1 MLLLQRSFG
10 ELLVA
15 KGWLSAE
22 QLEQALVLQ
31 KASGARLE
39 DILARPGML
48 PEESLS
54 LALAAHRIGVDFEHV
69 RDIVPLPEALARLP
83 VKFANHFK
91 VLPLRY
97 DGRVLCVAMA
107 DPRDVEVLD
116 GVALV
121 AGCRVN
127 PVMALEKEVL
137 EALRV
142 HYGLGADAVD
152 RMMTGREEQEDRLS
166 VEAIDA
172 DGSEASISRFFNQML
187 LQAHH
192 DRASDIHIES
202 FEDELRIRYRID
214 GVLRDANAPE
224 NLRYFRD
231 ILISRIKIMANL
243 NIAEKRLPQDG
254 RIYVQIDGRDMDLRV
269 SFLPTPLGES
279 VVIRILNAVRLYS
292 LEELGFT
299 GQELVW
305 LRNALARPHGIIFVT
320 GPTGSGKTTTL
331 YACLAAVNAES
342 NKIITVEDPV
352 EAQIKGITQVQTN
365 TGIGLTFAATLR
377 SMLRHDPDML
387 MVGEVRDRETAQIT
401 IQSALTGHLVF
412 STLHTNDAPGSVAR
426 LLDMG
431 VEPFLIAS
439 AVQTVI
445 AQRLVRRLCPLCRVL
460 VPVSPQ
466 IEREFALP
474 KEECQSGIY
483 EARGCKS
490 CRMSGYDGRLAIA
503 EFLMM
508 NDELGGLIMRRASA
522 AELRQLALQRGMKTL
537 RSNGWEKVRAGLT
550 SAQEVLRVIQ

>member
-1 MLLLQRSFG
+1 MLSLQRSFG

-22 QLEQALVLQ
+22 QLEQVLVLQ
-31 KASGARLE
+31 KSSGASLE
-39 DILARPGML
+39 DVLARPGML

-54 LALAAHRIGVDFEHV
+54 LALAAHQIGVDFEHV
-69 RDIVPLPEALARLP
+69 RDIVPQPEALARLP

-97 DGRVLCVAMA
+97 DGRVLCVAMS
-107 DPRDVEVLD
+107 DPRYAEVID

-127 PVMALEKEVL
+127 PVMASEKEVL

-187 LQAHH
+187 LQAHN

-254 RIYVQIDGRDMDLRV
+254 RIYVQIEGRDMDLRV

-305 LRNALARPHGIIFVT
+305 LKNALARPHGIIFVT

-412 STLHTNDAPGSVAR
+412 STLHTNDAPSSVAR

-445 AQRLVRRLCPLCRVL
+445 AQRLVRRLCPLCRVA

-466 IEREFALP
+466 IEREFALS

-508 NDELGGLIMRRASA
+508 NDELGGLIMQRASA